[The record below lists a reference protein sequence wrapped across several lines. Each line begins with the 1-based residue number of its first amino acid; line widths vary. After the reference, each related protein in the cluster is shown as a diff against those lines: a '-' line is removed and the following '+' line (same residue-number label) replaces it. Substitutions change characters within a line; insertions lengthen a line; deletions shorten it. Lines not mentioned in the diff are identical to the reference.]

1 MSVWGGSTTQRLDR
15 AVHADVMRGIERDGG
30 DPNSLSSMTTLVLS
44 ELKRKIRG
52 RCGGGPG
59 WGWGVTGRA
68 DGMNRRDQPVAS
80 EKGGEGVIWP
90 ARGTGKHPLMT

>member
-68 DGMNRRDQPVAS
+68 DGMNRRDQPVALVQV
-80 EKGGEGVIWP
+80 GGGQTRP
-90 ARGTGKHPLMT
+90 AREKGKHPLIT